1 MRVQAHGVTFQH
13 MTNEE
18 LIELQTI
25 AKRGGAEAKVA
36 IERFYKEAESSIKMF
51 VSITVKYIPKPF
63 EYEDCLQEMRRIALE
78 TFLNEWNP
86 EKASFKTIFS
96 FTRRRIINKLEKLQE
111 IPSERSNEFSEDNK
125 KRKPGKVNFSEI
137 SDGDSTPKQFAD
149 IIKDYKE
156 QLPDKG
162 LNDVEMQEAIKN
174 ALSMLNNNE
183 RDVILLHYFDRELD
197 YAEIAEK
204 VNRPYNTVK
213 SDHYRALKKL
223 MEILKHD
230 YKK

>member
-1 MRVQAHGVTFQH
+1 

-18 LIELQTI
+18 LIELQAI
-25 AKRGGAEAKVA
+25 AKKGGAEAKVA
-36 IERFYKEAESSIKMF
+36 IERFYKEAEPSIRMF

-78 TFLNEWNP
+78 TFLSEWVP

-111 IPSERSNEFSEDNK
+111 MPPDKSKEFSEDNK
-125 KRKPGKVNFSEI
+125 KRKPGKVNFFEA
-137 SDGDSTPKQFAD
+137 SDEDGVTKQFAD
-149 IIKDYKE
+149 IIKDHKE
-156 QLPDKG
+156 QLPDKR
-162 LNDVEMQEAIKN
+162 LSDVEMRDTIKN
-174 ALSMLNNNE
+174 ALSMLNDNE
-183 RDVILLHYFDRELD
+183 RDVILLHYFDGELD
-197 YAEIAEK
+197 YAEISEK

-223 MEILKHD
+223 MEILRHD
-230 YKK
+230 YKG